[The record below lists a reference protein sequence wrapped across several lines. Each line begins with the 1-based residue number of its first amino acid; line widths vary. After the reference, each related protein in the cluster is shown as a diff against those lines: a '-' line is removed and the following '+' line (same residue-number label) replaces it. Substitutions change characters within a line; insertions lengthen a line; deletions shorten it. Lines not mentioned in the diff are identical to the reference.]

1 MSSRNFLLVYND
13 KAGKGLNY
21 NLTAPSYRRRF
32 EFSFPFHRG
41 SFNKK
46 LQYIEKLFRERGI
59 CFKSINIMDLNN
71 TVRMENFDTVV
82 AIGGDG
88 TILSVLPY
96 IVNKNIKLGIIPC
109 GTANLL
115 AQKLNI
121 PKNIPQAVDVL
132 INGTK
137 KLIDVGKADDLYFVL
152 RVGYGID
159 ADIVNGASS
168 FLKNKFGYLAY
179 LIQGLKCVFNLAPKS
194 FEICTD
200 NKCFKVKASAVIVSN
215 SGNMFRDKCSI
226 APHSDVSDG
235 KLDVFVLYARNIK
248 EFLTVFFQILFNK
261 HEIGPNVLYAKT
273 HNISIKS
280 ANTGFHIDGE
290 ACSSRKVDISLIH
303 NGLAVMTP

>member
-1 MSSRNFLLVYND
+1 MSNGNYLLVYND
-13 KAGKGLNY
+13 KAG
-21 NLTAPSYRRRF
+21 T
-32 EFSFPFHRG
+32 G
-41 SFNKK
+41 SFHKK
-46 LQYIEKLFRERGI
+46 LEYIEKLFREKEI
-59 CFKSINIMDLNN
+59 CFKFINIMDLNN
-71 TVRMENFDTVV
+71 TVCIENFDTLV

-96 IVNKNIKLGIIPC
+96 IVSKDIKLGIIPC

-121 PKNIPQAVDVL
+121 PKNIPQAVDIL
-132 INGTK
+132 INGNK
-137 KLIDVGKADDLYFVL
+137 KLIDVGKAGDSYFVL

-200 NKCFKVKASAVIVSN
+200 NKCFKVNASAVIVSN

-226 APHSDVSDG
+226 APSSDVSDG

-261 HEIGPNVLYAKT
+261 HKIGPNVLYAKT

-280 ANTGFHIDGE
+280 ANNKFHIDGE
-290 ACSSRKVDISLIH
+290 ACSSQKIDISLIH
-303 NGLAVMTP
+303 NGLAVITP

>member
-1 MSSRNFLLVYND
+1 MRSKNFLLVYND
-13 KAGKGLNY
+13 KAG
-21 NLTAPSYRRRF
+21 S
-32 EFSFPFHRG
+32 G
-41 SFNKK
+41 SFHKK
-46 LQYIEKLFRERGI
+46 LEYIEKLFREKEI

-71 TVRMENFDTVV
+71 TDRLENFDMLV

-96 IVNKNIKLGIIPC
+96 IVSKNIKLGIIPC

-121 PKNIPQAVDVL
+121 PKNIPQAVDIL
-132 INGTK
+132 LNGTK
-137 KLIDVGKADDLYFVL
+137 KLIDVGKAGDAYFVL

-179 LIQGLKCVFNLAPKS
+179 LIQGIKCIFNLTPKS

-200 NKCFKVKASAVIVSN
+200 NQCFKIKASAVIVSN

-226 APHSDVSDG
+226 APSSDVSDG

-248 EFLTVFFQILFNK
+248 EFLTVFYQILFNK
-261 HEIGPNVLYAKT
+261 HKIGSNVLYGKT
-273 HNISIKS
+273 HSISIKS
-280 ANTGFHIDGE
+280 ANNKFHIDGE
-290 ACSSRKVDISLIH
+290 ECSSQKVDISLIH
-303 NGLAVMTP
+303 NGLAVMAP